1 MKTRRPD
8 PGGAHSTADS
18 VPHARLLPELALIVA
33 CKIAVVF
40 TLWALFFNPSKRPQ
54 QSPESVAD
62 GVLGSSETS
71 HVAQETPVA
80 IPTPSTP

>member
-54 QSPESVAD
+54 QSPETVAD
-62 GVLGSSETS
+62 GVLGPAE
-71 HVAQETPVA
+71 APPVA